1 MLSQEQLDRI
11 NELANKSKVE
21 PLTDAETAEQKE
33 LRTAY
38 LEAFRGSFKN
48 QMMGIKIVD
57 EEGRDVT
64 PEKLKQAQ
72 EEERNKQ

>member
-11 NELANKSKVE
+11 NALANKSKVE
-21 PLTDAETAEQKE
+21 PLSEAEVAEQKE
-33 LRTAY
+33 LRAAY
-38 LEAFRGSFKN
+38 LAAFRGSFKN
-48 QMMGIKIVD
+48 QLMGMKIVD
-57 EEGRDVT
+57 EEGTDVT

>member
-21 PLTDAETAEQKE
+21 PLTEAETAEQKE
-33 LRTAY
+33 LRMAY

-57 EEGRDVT
+57 EEGTDVT

>member
-57 EEGRDVT
+57 EEGTDVT
-64 PEKLKQAQ
+64 PGKLKQAQ

>member
-57 EEGRDVT
+57 EEGTDVT

-72 EEERNKQ
+72 EEEPNKQ

>member
-21 PLTDAETAEQKE
+21 PLTDAEMAEQKE
-33 LRTAY
+33 FRTAY

-57 EEGRDVT
+57 EEGTDVT

>member
-21 PLTDAETAEQKE
+21 PLSDAETAEQKE

-57 EEGRDVT
+57 EEGTDVT

-72 EEERNKQ
+72 EEERKKQ

>member
-11 NELANKSKVE
+11 NELANKSKIE
-21 PLTDAETAEQKE
+21 PLSEAETKEQKE

-57 EEGRDVT
+57 EEGTDVT

>member
-21 PLTDAETAEQKE
+21 PLTDAEMAEQKE

-57 EEGRDVT
+57 EEGTDVT

>member
-57 EEGRDVT
+57 EEGTDVT

>member
-11 NELANKSKVE
+11 NELANKSKIE

-57 EEGRDVT
+57 EEGTDVT

>member
-11 NELANKSKVE
+11 NALANKSKVE
-21 PLTDAETAEQKE
+21 PLSEAEAAEQKE
-33 LRTAY
+33 LRAAY
-38 LEAFRGSFKN
+38 LAAFRGSFKN
-48 QMMGIKIVD
+48 QLMGMKIVD
-57 EEGRDVT
+57 EEGTDVT

>member
-21 PLTDAETAEQKE
+21 LLTDAETAEQKE

-57 EEGRDVT
+57 EEGTDVT

>member
-21 PLTDAETAEQKE
+21 PLTDAETTEQKE

-57 EEGRDVT
+57 EEGTDVT

>member
-21 PLTDAETAEQKE
+21 PLTEAETAEQKE

-57 EEGRDVT
+57 EEGTDVT

>member
-21 PLTDAETAEQKE
+21 PLTETETAEQKE

-57 EEGRDVT
+57 EEGTDVT